1 MKKLLILTIL
11 CGLFSCSG
19 NANPPDKK
27 TMSVIKKAEKVSM
40 YLIDPMTDDYSN
52 GKLQGYAVVG
62 NQIEVADGEK
72 DTLISLINETVAFF
86 KSGETQK
93 MSTFIPEFAF
103 QFTKE
108 SDTVNVLLDFHA
120 DIMSFCFKDK
130 TCKLGFA
137 KTHKRFMSLVHSLK
151 SNQDSSSTSESIVP
165 KAILEKITATD
176 SLSWYILDPFE
187 QTSNDAENFNGA
199 FILQQKGDKNAA
211 AISKLLT
218 SPSSFVKSDRIKE
231 SVFLPDLAMRMYA
244 DGKQSVDV
252 MFSFYCNECKIIS
265 GDNIFQSDC
274 QHIRKEVIE
283 NALKVFPLDKYLR
296 VLSNQ

>member
-1 MKKLLILTIL
+1 
-11 CGLFSCSG
+11 
-19 NANPPDKK
+19 
-27 TMSVIKKAEKVSM
+27 
-40 YLIDPMTDDYSN
+40 
-52 GKLQGYAVVG
+52 
-62 NQIEVADGEK
+62 
-72 DTLISLINETVAFF
+72 
-86 KSGETQK
+86 
-93 MSTFIPEFAF
+93 
-103 QFTKE
+103 
-108 SDTVNVLLDFHA
+108 
-120 DIMSFCFKDK
+120 
-130 TCKLGFA
+130 
-137 KTHKRFMSLVHSLK
+137 
-151 SNQDSSSTSESIVP
+151 
-165 KAILEKITATD
+165 
-176 SLSWYILDPFE
+176 LSWHILDPFE